1 MPSNLTF
8 WAARPAPV
16 RRSTRSSS
24 VPVLEPIPNSE
35 APDMRQLA
43 ELTKANPA
51 AATAVRG
58 LIKSGQSVGAALQLM
73 SAAVAAAPTTS
84 TVAGNLRPPTTP
96 TGQVGAGRSRRMSA
110 PPSPSPIVGQK
121 RQADA
126 DSVPR
131 KKQSKQSVHRALSPT
146 LDGDGLDIDYGATNR
161 NAFEESWPSSKV
173 ELKVKN
179 LDFVAMWYFT
189 PAGCKHAAKERKDG
203 ATRPMIYHSDGTFKP
218 AAPPIGEVEDWFLDP
233 HVFRAATDKWVKVA
247 IKMGVSER
255 MQQSMAMLN
264 SAICNHDDWETNPAP
279 LMRWHHHQRETW
291 ARDRHAPACYPL
303 EALNPDTYDGIK
315 VKGAV
320 AASSAAE
327 KRAREAEAAIAEM
340 RQEIATLASQR
351 LGDNFRRAGGAAT
364 RLAPVKPARMG
375 QLVRSTTTPSTRG
388 CPSPTPGT
396 PCAWAS
402 TRGNVTT
409 HDADASTAA
418 HGARVATTAT
428 NSAPEPPTPA
438 NEALGPTPL
447 KAAGWSAA
455 LQTYELGTRYPTIV
469 AGITS
474 GFDVG
479 LPRIDRTFIPPNHK
493 SATKDPDTVR
503 TKIDK
508 ELAAGRYSG
517 PFTRAECE
525 LTVGGPFQCS
535 PISLAPKP
543 PDGWRFIQDAFF
555 PLDDPDTLSINAQ
568 IQSDDWPCTYAGIAT
583 VIWQ

>member
-84 TVAGNLRPPTTP
+84 AVAGNLRPPTTP
-96 TGQVGAGRSRRMSA
+96 TGQGGAGRSRRMSA
-110 PPSPSPIVGQK
+110 PPSPSPVVGQK

-131 KKQSKQSVHRALSPT
+131 KKQAKQPIHRALSPT

-218 AAPPIGEVEDWFLDP
+218 AAPPIGEVEDWFLEP

-351 LGDNFRRAGGAAT
+351 LGDNFRRAGGAGTGQARASHTQTAPPAT
-364 RLAPVKPARMG
+364 AMACLRCGSTRSHSYATCTGQARSDGSARQVDYDPINKRMSFTDTGDSVCMG
-375 QLVRSTTTPSTRG
+375 FNTRG
-388 CPSPTPGT
+388 C
-396 PCAWAS
+396 
-402 TRGNVTT
+402 
-409 HDADASTAA
+409 HDPRCRRLHRCTWCKGRD
-418 HGARVATTAT
+418 HGH
-428 NSAPEPPTPA
+428 
-438 NEALGPTPL
+438 
-447 KAAGWSAA
+447 
-455 LQTYELGTRYPTIV
+455 QQC
-469 AGITS
+469 
-474 GFDVG
+474 
-479 LPRIDRTFIPPNHK
+479 
-493 SATKDPDTVR
+493 
-503 TKIDK
+503 
-508 ELAAGRYSG
+508 
-517 PFTRAECE
+517 TRAPH
-525 LTVGGPFQCS
+525 T
-535 PISLAPKP
+535 
-543 PDGWRFIQDAFF
+543 R
-555 PLDDPDTLSINAQ
+555 
-568 IQSDDWPCTYAGIAT
+568 
-583 VIWQ
+583 